1 MESRHCFC
9 LSLRNRDSV
18 ARMIWNIVDRR
29 QRVYRWET
37 VNAIVEAVEHDNSCV
52 DADQAAEADIASV
65 VDYDQLEGVSVQ
77 EAVAWANQQTCP
89 GTLYLYD
96 EGKGTTTEEH
106 FNAVGNRF

>member
-1 MESRHCFC
+1 M
-9 LSLRNRDSV
+9 
-18 ARMIWNIVDRR
+18 
-29 QRVYRWET
+29 
-37 VNAIVEAVEHDNSCV
+37 
-52 DADQAAEADIASV
+52 

-89 GTLYLYD
+89 VTLYLYD